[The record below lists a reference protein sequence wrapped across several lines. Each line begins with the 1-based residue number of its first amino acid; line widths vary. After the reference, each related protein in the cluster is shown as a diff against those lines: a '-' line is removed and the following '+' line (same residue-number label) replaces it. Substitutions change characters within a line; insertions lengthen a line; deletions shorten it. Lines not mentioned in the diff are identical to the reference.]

1 MTKYPTVRERVEFG
15 LDTIS
20 EDRTVEVSLRDLL
33 FIHQA
38 LSELNQ
44 FFHQRMHYPDLAAV
58 HEFLGTLG
66 SGGGYEVLSEALYG
80 KLGDMLRDDLND
92 LFDEG
97 IFEHPDPPA
106 YFSEREK
113 Q

>member
-1 MTKYPTVRERVEFG
+1 MIKHSTVRERVVFG
-15 LDTIS
+15 LETIP
-20 EDRTVEVSLRDLL
+20 EERTVTVSLRELL
-33 FIHQA
+33 FVQQT

-58 HEFLGTLG
+58 HEFMGTRR
-66 SGGGYEVLSEALYG
+66 SGGAYGVISEALYA
-80 KLGDMLRDDLND
+80 KLGSMLPEDVNEA
-92 LFDEG
+92 FDAG

-106 YFSEREK
+106 YFAERAK